1 MNSVMILMNSCWAG
15 LFASGLG
22 ILLTAPARYLVPS
35 FVCGFSGRFVRDAAM
50 VFGLSQSWSTALAA
64 TVVVLLAFALVR
76 RNVVSPVVLVTGV
89 LPLGAAVAM
98 FTAIAEL
105 MKVSALKGEA
115 LSQASV
121 ALSASIGKV
130 FTTSLAIAVGLSVG
144 MALVKRVM
152 REEVRE
158 V

>member
-1 MNSVMILMNSCWAG
+1 MNSVMILMNSVWCG

-35 FVCGFSGRFVRDAAM
+35 FVCGFVGRFVRDVAM
-50 VFGLSQSWSTALAA
+50 GLGLSQNWSTALAA
-64 TVVVLLAFALVR
+64 AAVVLLAFATVR
-76 RNVVSPVVLVTGV
+76 RNVVSPVVVVTGV
-89 LPLGAAVAM
+89 LPLGAAVAL

-105 MKVSALKGEA
+105 MKVSSVKGEA

-144 MALVKRVM
+144 MALVKLFI
-152 REEVRE
+152 REELRE
-158 V
+158 T